1 MLSVYPAIFYEN
13 KNGGYSVIFPDLNHL
28 ASCGDNLNDA
38 MSMAIDCLAG
48 YLYDEK
54 LDGKNFPVAT
64 SVKDIDIHC
73 EDDEDDDY
81 ISSFVNM
88 VSVDVEEYA
97 KLHFNKAV
105 KKTLT
110 IPKWL
115 NDMALN
121 KNVNFSKILQNALM
135 EELGVDAA
143 QLNKS

>member
-13 KNGGYSVIFPDLNHL
+13 KDGGYAVIFPDLNHL
-28 ASCGDNLNDA
+28 ATCGNSLNDA
-38 MSMAIDCLAG
+38 MCMAIDCLAG

-54 LDGKNFPVAT
+54 LEGNKLPLA
-64 SVKDIDIHC
+64 SSLKDVDIHS
-73 EDDEDDDY
+73 EDDDDDDY
-81 ISSFVNM
+81 VNSFVNM

-115 NDMALN
+115 NDMAVS
-121 KNVNFSKILQNALM
+121 KNVNFSKTLQNALI
-135 EELGVDAA
+135 EELGVDES
-143 QLNKS
+143 QLRNA